1 MKEWRMQ
8 AKKMIVVLLAILAG
22 AVAQARQ
29 TPTGVG
35 QGPGSQ
41 AKARIDAFFQALA
54 SGDAAKYEAMAREHF
69 TPDYLAQRTAEQ
81 RRQFVER
88 VKGDFGTPTLTGV
101 QVRGGTATLEIRGA
115 TGTEARCELTLEDAP
130 ASRITRVAIR
140 VGGPGDEAAAPPP
153 APVNA
158 AMAPAELSKAL
169 DGYLAPM
176 AAADTFAG
184 VVLVAADGKTVF
196 EKAYGQADRQKR
208 LPITPATRFNVG
220 SIGKMFTRTAIAQLL
235 AQGKLALTDTIGTLL
250 PDYPNAEA
258 KTATVDQLLNHQ
270 AGIANFFG
278 PDFEKTPKTQF
289 RSNADYYRFVASKPL
304 DFPPGTRTQYCNGCY
319 VVLGAIIERVTGV
332 RYEDYI
338 AERVFKAAGMA
349 GAGFLQTDRFP
360 PNVAIGYTR
369 QSPQGA
375 GALVSNE
382 EMHGVAGSGAGG
394 AYATAADLLAFDN
407 ALRERRLADAKMTA
421 WILGGD
427 TASSGPRATGGIG
440 IAGGAPGCNA
450 NMESDGRWTVVV
462 VGNLDP
468 PNAIRVG
475 AAISRAL
482 TG

>member
-1 MKEWRMQ
+1 MR
-8 AKKMIVVLLAILAG
+8 AKMMVVVMLAILAG
-22 AVAQARQ
+22 TAAQARQ
-29 TPTGVG
+29 TPTGGG

-41 AKARIDAFFQALA
+41 TKARIDAFFQALA
-54 SGDAAKYEAMAREHF
+54 SGDPATYEAMAREHF
-69 TPDYLAQRTAEQ
+69 APEYLAQRTAEQ
-81 RRQFVER
+81 RRQFIER
-88 VKGDFGTPTLTGV
+88 VKGDFGKLTLAGV
-101 QVRGGTATLEIRGA
+101 QVRGSAATLEIRGA
-115 TGTEARCELTLEDAP
+115 TGTEARCELTLEDGS

-140 VGGPGDEAAAPPP
+140 VGGPGDEEAAAPTP
-153 APVNA
+153 PVNA

-176 AAADTFAG
+176 AAGDTFAG
-184 VVLVAADGKTVF
+184 VVLVAKDGKTAF
-196 EKAYGQADRQKR
+196 EKAYGEADRQKR
-208 LPITPATRFNVG
+208 LAMTPAMRFNVG
-220 SIGKMFTRTAIAQLL
+220 SIGKIFTKTAIAQLI
-235 AQGKLALTDTIGTLL
+235 AQGRLALTDTIGTLL
-250 PDYPNAEA
+250 PDYPNADA
-258 KTATVDQLLNHQ
+258 KPATVDQLLNHQ

-278 PDFEKTPKTQF
+278 ADFEKTPKARF
-289 RSNADYYRFVASKPL
+289 RSNADYFRFVAPKPL

-338 AERVFKAAGMA
+338 AERVFKTAGMA
-349 GAGFLQTDRFP
+349 GAGFFQSDRFP

-369 QSPQGA
+369 ESPKGA

-394 AYATAADLLAFDN
+394 AYATAADLLAFDS
-407 ALRERRLADAKMTA
+407 ALRGRRLADAKMTA

-427 TASSGPRATGGIG
+427 TAPSGPRAMGGIG

-468 PNAIRVG
+468 PNATRVG

-482 TG
+482 TR

>member
-1 MKEWRMQ
+1 MQ
-8 AKKMIVVLLAILAG
+8 TKTMIVVVLAMLAG
-22 AVAQARQ
+22 VAAQARQ
-29 TPTGVG
+29 TPAGSG
-35 QGPGSQ
+35 QGPDPQ
-41 AKARIDAFFQALA
+41 VKARIDAFFQALA
-54 SGDAAKYEAMAREHF
+54 SGDAARYEAMAREHF

-88 VKGDFGTPTLTGV
+88 VKDDFGTPALTGV
-101 QVRGGTATLEIRGA
+101 QVRGGAATLQIRGVS
-115 TGTEARCELTLEDAP
+115 GNEARCELRLEDAP
-130 ASRITRVAIR
+130 TSRIAGIAIR
-140 VGGPGDEAAAPPP
+140 VGGPAGDEPAAPPP
-153 APVNA
+153 PVNA

-184 VVLVAADGKTVF
+184 VVLVARDGKTVF

-208 LPITPATRFNVG
+208 LPITPAMRFNVG
-220 SIGKMFTRTAIAQLL
+220 SIGKMFTKTAIAQLL
-235 AQGKLALTDTIGTLL
+235 AQGKLSLTDTIGTLL

-258 KTATVDQLLNHQ
+258 KPATVDQLLNHR

-278 PDFEKTPKTQF
+278 PEFEKTPKTQF
-289 RSNADYYRFVASKPL
+289 RSNADYYRFVAPKPL

-332 RYEDYI
+332 RYEDHI
-338 AERVFKAAGMA
+338 AQRVFKPAGMA
-349 GAGFLQTDRFP
+349 GAGFFESDRFP
-360 PNVAIGYTR
+360 ANVAIGYTR

-394 AYATAADLLAFDN
+394 AYATATDLLAFDN
-407 ALRERRLADAKMTA
+407 ALRGRRLVDAKMTA

-427 TASSGPRATGGIG
+427 PMPAGPRAMGGIG

-468 PNAIRVG
+468 PNATRVG
-475 AAISRAL
+475 AAINRAL
-482 TG
+482 TR

>member
-1 MKEWRMQ
+1 ML
-8 AKKMIVVLLAILAG
+8 AKKVIVILLAILAG
-22 AVAQARQ
+22 AAAQSRQ
-29 TPTGVG
+29 TPTGG
-35 QGPGSQ
+35 GQAQGPQ

-54 SGDAAKYEAMAREHF
+54 SGDPAKYEAMAREHF
-69 TPDYLAQRTAEQ
+69 APDFLAQRTAEQ
-81 RRQFVER
+81 RGQFVER
-88 VKGDFGTPTLTGV
+88 VKGDFGTLTLVGV
-101 QVRGGTATLEIRGA
+101 EVRGGTATLEVRGA
-115 TGTEARCELTLEDAP
+115 TGTTARCELTLEDAQ

-140 VGGPGDEAAAPPP
+140 VGGPDTEEPAAPPP
-153 APVNA
+153 PVNA
-158 AMAPAELSKAL
+158 AMAPAALSKAL

-176 AAADTFAG
+176 AAGDTFAG
-184 VVLVAADGKTVF
+184 VVLVATGGRAVF

-208 LPITPATRFNVG
+208 LPITPAMRFNVG
-220 SIGKMFTRTAIAQLL
+220 SIGKIFTKTAIAQLI

-258 KTATVDQLLNHQ
+258 KPATVDQLLNHQ
-270 AGIANFFG
+270 AGITDFFG
-278 PDFEKTPKTQF
+278 ADFAKTPKTQF

-349 GAGFLQTDRFP
+349 GAGFLQWDRFP

-369 QSPQGA
+369 ESSKGA

-407 ALRERRLADAKMTA
+407 ALRERRLVDAKMTA
-421 WILGGD
+421 WVLGGD
-427 TASSGPRATGGIG
+427 TAPSGPRAMGGIG

-450 NMESDGRWTVVV
+450 NMESDGRWTVIV

-468 PNAIRVG
+468 PNATRVG
-475 AAISRAL
+475 VAINRAL
-482 TG
+482 TR